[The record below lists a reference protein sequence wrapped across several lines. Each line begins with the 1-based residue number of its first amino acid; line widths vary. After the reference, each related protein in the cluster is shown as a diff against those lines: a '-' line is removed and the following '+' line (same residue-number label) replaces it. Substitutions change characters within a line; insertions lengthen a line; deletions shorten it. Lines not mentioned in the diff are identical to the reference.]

1 MLLDEE
7 CDQYSL
13 YSPEE
18 RQEFIFRIF
27 ELLVLGGSLCQYEE
41 QLKPYIEVTKR
52 IYKELVR

>member
-13 YSPEE
+13 YGREE
-18 RQEFIFRIF
+18 REEFIFRIF

-41 QLKPYIEVTKR
+41 RLQPYIEVTRR

>member
-7 CDQYSL
+7 CDQYGL
-13 YSPEE
+13 YATEE

-27 ELLVLGGSLCQYEE
+27 ELLALGGSLCQYEE
-41 QLKPYIEVTKR
+41 EAKPYLDVTRR